1 MNLTSIAAVFLGG
14 GLGSTARYLLGFG
27 INKWSAVMPWSTLAA
42 NVLATGI
49 LALIWKHAPHLS
61 QSTWG
66 LLWMTGF
73 CGGFSTFSTF
83 SLDTFHL
90 YQNHG
95 WSVALLNVLFSV
107 VACLGLLAW
116 VLSTQVEEGGLGNG

>member
-27 INKWSAVMPWSTLAA
+27 INKWSAVLPWSTLAA